1 MALPEEDLG
10 PRSLRDYG
18 FTDFGDIAADV
29 TAMEEFAKRLAGDVE
44 KSYVPH
50 MERVTNSMSV
60 SLPEPQGFPEL
71 TSFFIVHRD
80 AQDATQSNIYNFAV
94 GTSQFA
100 SAAQKISEKYR
111 GSDAFAHAKVSDV
124 ETCFTQ
130 TATTPP
136 SDPTRQGDV

>member
-71 TSFFIVHRD
+71 TSFLTVHRD
-80 AQDATQSNIYNFAV
+80 AQIATQTNIYNFAN
-94 GTSQFA
+94 GTNHFA
-100 SAAQKISEKYR
+100 LAAQDISKKYQ

-124 ETCFTQ
+124 EVSFEKAAVPPTD
-130 TATTPP
+130 TT
-136 SDPTRQGDV
+136 RRGDA